1 MSAKPNSYTGY
12 SAISLSRIQPDGS
25 TDKTLAPATEPI
37 SVQSEPMLIEQADL
51 GYIVRMKVGSEG
63 EEFNLVVD
71 TGS

>member
-1 MSAKPNSYTGY
+1 
-12 SAISLSRIQPDGS
+12 
-25 TDKTLAPATEPI
+25 
-37 SVQSEPMLIEQADL
+37 MLIEQADL